1 MKSLS
6 PERLAFGAFLVNKIC
21 RKETKMTDE
30 QYMKRALEL
39 AERGIGYTSPN
50 PMVGAVIVKDEE
62 IIGEGWHERYGDLHA
77 ERNALKNCKTSP
89 QGADMYVTLEPC
101 CHYGKQP
108 PCVEAVIDAGIKRV
122 FVGSKDPNPLVAGKG
137 VKILRE
143 HGIEVVE
150 DVLKDECDR
159 LNEVFFHYILTKR
172 PYVVMKYA
180 MTMDGKIATYSGL
193 SKWITA
199 EKAREHV
206 QNLRHRYKAI
216 MVGIGTVL
224 ADDPLLTCRIEG
236 GVNPIRIICDSRLR
250 IPLDSQIVK
259 TATEV
264 PTIVA
269 VSDEYV
275 KSAKNECCKNKA
287 KLTSEKDFKETK
299 NTYAKADYQIS
310 QKLSQLE
317 NAGIEILYIHEK
329 DGHIDLNDLMAK
341 LSERNIDSIL
351 LEGGGTLN
359 WSALE
364 SSIVNKVL
372 AYVAPKLFGG
382 SNAKTPIEGL
392 GTDSPANAV
401 MLKNSTVT
409 RLGDDILIESDVVSR
424 I

>member
-1 MKSLS
+1 MLWNI
-6 PERLAFGAFLVNKIC
+6 FNKIC
-21 RKETKMTDE
+21 GKETKMTDE

-50 PMVGAVIVKDEE
+50 PMVGAVIVKDGE

-77 ERNALKNCKTSP
+77 ERNALKNCKVSP
-89 QGADMYVTLEPC
+89 HGADMYVTLEPC

-108 PCVEAVIDAGIKRV
+108 PCVEAVIKAGIKRV
-122 FVGSKDPNPLVAGKG
+122 FIGSKDPNPLVAGKG

-150 DVLKDECDR
+150 DVLKDECDK
-159 LNEVFFHYILTKR
+159 LNEVFFYYIQTKR

-193 SKWITA
+193 SKWITG

-236 GVNPIRIICDSRLR
+236 GINPIRIICDSRLR

-264 PTIVA
+264 PTIIA

-275 KSAKNECCKNKA
+275 KSVKNEHCKNER
-287 KLTSEKDFKETK
+287 KLTSDEDFSGTED
-299 NTYAKADYQIS
+299 TYDMADDQIS
-310 QKLSQLE
+310 QKITQLE
-317 NAGIEILYIHEK
+317 NAGIEILCISEK
-329 DGHIDLNDLMAK
+329 DGHIDLNDLMLK
-341 LSERNIDSIL
+341 LGEKNIDSIL

-364 SSIVNKVL
+364 SGIVNKVL

-401 MLKNSTVT
+401 MLKNSIVT
-409 RLGDDILIESDVVSR
+409 RLGDDILIESDVVR
-424 I
+424 RLV

>member
-1 MKSLS
+1 
-6 PERLAFGAFLVNKIC
+6 
-21 RKETKMTDE
+21 MTDE
-30 QYMKRALEL
+30 QYMKRALKL
-39 AERGIGYTSPN
+39 AKRGTGYTSPN
-50 PMVGAVIVKDEE
+50 PMVGAVIVKEKE

-77 ERNALKNCKTSP
+77 ERNALKNCKGSP

-108 PCVEAVIDAGIKRV
+108 PCVEAVIGAGIKRV

-159 LNEVFFHYILTKR
+159 LNEVFFYYIQTRR

-193 SKWITA
+193 SKWITT

-250 IPLDSQIVK
+250 IPIDSQIVK

-264 PTIVA
+264 PTIIA
-269 VSDEYV
+269 VSD
-275 KSAKNECCKNKA
+275 KSDHK
-287 KLTSEKDFKETK
+287 
-299 NTYAKADYQIS
+299 IS
-310 QKLSQLE
+310 QKISQLE
-317 NAGIEILYIHEK
+317 NAGIEILHIHEK

-341 LSERNIDSIL
+341 LGEKNIDSIL

-364 SSIVNKVL
+364 SGIVNKVL

-401 MLKNSTVT
+401 MLKNSTVIH
-409 RLGDDILIESDVVSR
+409 LGDDILIESDVVR
-424 I
+424 R

>member
-1 MKSLS
+1 
-6 PERLAFGAFLVNKIC
+6 
-21 RKETKMTDE
+21 MTDV

-39 AERGIGYTSPN
+39 AKRGIGYTSPN
-50 PMVGAVIVKDEE
+50 PMVGAVIVKDGE

-77 ERNALKNCKTSP
+77 ERNALKNCKGSP

-108 PCVEAVIDAGIKRV
+108 PCVEAVIEAGIKRV

-159 LNEVFFHYILTKR
+159 LNEVFFYYIQTKH

-193 SKWITA
+193 SKWITG

-259 TATEV
+259 TAKEV

-269 VSDEYV
+269 TSDKYQNL
-275 KSAKNECCKNKA
+275 KCANS
-287 KLTSEKDFKETK
+287 
-299 NTYAKADYQIS
+299 KADEEFEKESEDTASKADFDELKNPYKDMQDYKFM
-310 QKLSQLE
+310 QKIAQLE

-329 DGHIDLNDLMAK
+329 DGHIDLNALMAK
-341 LSERNIDSIL
+341 LGEKNIDSIL

-364 SSIVNKVL
+364 SGIVNKVL

-401 MLKNSTVT
+401 MLKNSIVT
-409 RLGDDILIESDVVSR
+409 CLGDDILIESDVVSQL
-424 I
+424 

>member
-1 MKSLS
+1 MLWNI
-6 PERLAFGAFLVNKIC
+6 FNKIC
-21 RKETKMTDE
+21 GRETKMTDE
-30 QYMKRALEL
+30 QYMKRAFEL
-39 AERGIGYTSPN
+39 AKRGIGYTSPN
-50 PMVGAVIVKDEE
+50 PMVGAVIVKDGE

-77 ERNALKNCKTSP
+77 ERNALKNCKGSP
-89 QGADMYVTLEPC
+89 QCADMYVTLEPC

-108 PCVEAVIDAGIKRV
+108 PCVEAVIEAGIKRV

-159 LNEVFFHYILTKR
+159 LNEVFFYYIQTKR

-236 GVNPIRIICDSRLR
+236 GVNPIRIICDGRLR

-275 KSAKNECCKNKA
+275 KSDKTEPCKNEGE
-287 KLTSEKDFKETK
+287 LTSEKDFNGIK
-299 NTYAKADYQIS
+299 NTYAKADHKIS
-310 QKLSQLE
+310 QKISQLE
-317 NAGIEILYIHEK
+317 NAGIEILYISEK

-341 LSERNIDSIL
+341 LGEKNIDSIL

-364 SSIVNKVL
+364 SGIVNKVL

-392 GTDSPANAV
+392 GTDSPVNAV

-409 RLGDDILIESDVVSR
+409 HLGDDILIESYVVSR
-424 I
+424 L

>member
-1 MKSLS
+1 M
-6 PERLAFGAFLVNKIC
+6 

-39 AERGIGYTSPN
+39 AKRGIGYTSPN
-50 PMVGAVIVKDEE
+50 PMVGAVIVKDGE

-77 ERNALKNCKTSP
+77 ERNALKNCKGSP

-108 PCVEAVIDAGIKRV
+108 PCVEAVIEAGIKRV

-159 LNEVFFHYILTKR
+159 LNEVFFYYIQTKH

-199 EKAREHV
+199 EKARDHV

-250 IPLDSQIVK
+250 LPLDSQIVK

-264 PTIVA
+264 PTIIA

-275 KSAKNECCKNKA
+275 KFFKTEHCKNEGE
-287 KLTSEKDFKETK
+287 LTSEKDFKETED
-299 NTYAKADYQIS
+299 TYNKSDYQIL
-310 QKLSQLE
+310 QKISQLE
-317 NAGIEILYIHEK
+317 NAGVEILYIHEK

-341 LSERNIDSIL
+341 LGEKNIDSIL

-364 SSIVNKVL
+364 SGIVNKVL

-382 SNAKTPIEGL
+382 SNAKTPIEGP

-409 RLGDDILIESDVVSR
+409 RLGDDILIESDVVSQL
-424 I
+424 